1 MMAHAQPKLALRPM
15 LPADVPLITDIFRAS
30 VAELTGDDYS
40 AAQQE
45 AWAAAADDAAA
56 FGKRLADAVTL
67 LGTIDGAPVGFASLA
82 GGDRIDMLYVH
93 PAAAGHGVGAML
105 LDALERLARSRGA
118 ARLTADVSD
127 SALEFFRRRGF
138 SPRQRN
144 SVPLA
149 GEWLANTTMEK
160 QLAAKERAQ

>member
-67 LGTIDGAPVGFASLA
+67 LGTIDGAPV
-82 GGDRIDMLYVH
+82 DVD
-93 PAAAGHGVGAML
+93 
-105 LDALERLARSRGA
+105 DRLAASIATEVWAMHQGA
-118 ARLTADVSD
+118 AMIRAHDVR
-127 SALEFFRRRGF
+127 SAV
-138 SPRQRN
+138 Q
-144 SVPLA
+144 
-149 GEWLANTTMEK
+149 
-160 QLAAKERAQ
+160 AARVVAA